1 VDTDFRFFMRAERM
15 RKRSDGSYELVLVLK
30 PHTPEPPASSAEPT
44 APPVKKP
51 DGRRGGP
58 DHAA

>member
-30 PHTPEPPASSAEPT
+30 PHTPEQIQEMFN
-44 APPVKKP
+44 KY
-51 DGRRGGP
+51 
-58 DHAA
+58 